1 MTREM
6 TRDRARIDAALAPA
20 RVAPSVARAVDRVIF
35 VALESTPRASIA
47 ASSTREAHDGSKSR
61 DDSCARATRR
71 GRGRCA

>member
-1 MTREM
+1 
-6 TRDRARIDAALAPA
+6 
-20 RVAPSVARAVDRVIF
+20 PSVARAVDRVIF

-47 ASSTREAHDGSKSR
+47 ASSTREADDGSKSR